1 MNSVCLSV
9 LAWTWL
15 YFSWAQKD
23 IQLFQD
29 ISVLKELSFDIFHSF
44 GKVFVLNNHVGK

>member
-9 LAWTWL
+9 LAWACL
-15 YFSWAQKD
+15 YVSRAQRD

-29 ISVLKELSFDIFHSF
+29 ISVLKELSLDIFQSF
-44 GKVFVLNNHVGK
+44 EKVFLLDNHVGK

>member
-9 LAWTWL
+9 LAWAWL
-15 YFSWAQKD
+15 YVSWAQKD

-29 ISVLKELSFDIFHSF
+29 ISVLKELSLHIFQSF
-44 GKVFVLNNHVGK
+44 GKVFLLNNHVGK